1 MNKNYLHLLT
11 ALVVWLTCALGASA
25 ADTYDFTS
33 HNLQYVITGTNTAKV
48 VGHVL
53 ASPSGS
59 YTINGT
65 VTNSATG
72 TEYRVTEI
80 GKGAFQ
86 NCAQITSITINEN
99 VVTIGENAFAGCSGM
114 ARVTIPNTVTTIGGY
129 SFGSCTSLTEV
140 VIPNSVTYVGGLAFY
155 GCSALT
161 TVDLGENCRFNTG
174 NWSLNI
180 FKGCTSLTDITCRS
194 LEAWKFEEPMFEEST
209 YTTATLH
216 VPSSALNAYQNTN
229 YWNKFTHVEGFADES
244 GEALNSALNIE
255 GGTINFG
262 SSGDYPW
269 TVVTE
274 GGRTYA
280 QSSNAGVAS
289 SASVLTATVTLSSP
303 TTLFFDFKAWGE
315 GSSSAWDK
323 CEFLVDGVTQFAYG
337 QRQNDWETY
346 SVLLTAGTHTLTWQY
361 TKDSSVNPT
370 GDYFAV
376 DNVCFG
382 ADLSAAVSDG
392 AFTVTSIGAYPW
404 TEVTEGGRT
413 YAMSGNAGVASSTSE
428 MTTTVKVTLLSRLSF
443 DFKAWG
449 EGSSTAWDKCE
460 FLVDGVSQF
469 AYGARQNDW
478 ENFSTELASGT
489 HTLTWRYTKDSSV
502 NPDGDYFAVDNLTIR
517 GLEKRGDVDADGD
530 VSIND
535 VTALIDYLLS
545 GNASGIILANAD
557 CDLDGDVSI
566 SDVTTLIDYLLA
578 GHWPGEQEFTVGG
591 VTFKMIDVE
600 GGTFT
605 MGFTGETPGSEE
617 ESALPAHQV
626 TLSSYC
632 IGETEVT
639 QALWVAVMGSNPSNY
654 TGDTSRPVESVSW
667 NDCQQFITQ
676 LNQMTGMTFRLPTEA
691 EWEFAARGGN
701 MSHGYMYA
709 GSNTLDDVSW
719 NSNNNSTN
727 TTQPVGQKAPNELGL
742 YDMSGNVWE
751 WCNDYY
757 DTYSSAAQTNPT
769 GPTSGSERVARGGA
783 FFNSSAYHRVWF
795 RNHTNAA
802 QTADGLGFRLAL

>member
-1 MNKNYLHLLT
+1 MKKNHLQLLT
-11 ALVVWLTCALGASA
+11 ALAVWLTCALAASA
-25 ADTYDFTS
+25 ADTYDFTYQ
-33 HNLQYVITGTNTAKV
+33 NLQYVITSSTTAKV
-48 VGHVL
+48 VGHVV
-53 ASPSGS
+53 ASPSGG
-59 YTINGT
+59 YTIHGT
-65 VTNSATG
+65 ATNSATG

-80 GKGAFQ
+80 GEGAFR
-86 NCAQITSITINEN
+86 NCNNITSITIADN
-99 VVTIGENAFAGCSGM
+99 VLTIGENAFAGCSGM

-161 TVDLGENCRFNTG
+161 TVDLGANCRFNQV

-180 FKGCTSLTDITCRS
+180 FMGCTSLTDITCRS
-194 LEAWKFEEPMFEEST
+194 LEAWEFKEPMFEEST
-209 YTTATLH
+209 YATATLH

-255 GGTINFG
+255 GGTINFV
-262 SSGDYPW
+262 SNGDYPW

-280 QSSNAGVAS
+280 QSGNAGVAS
-289 SASVLTATVTLSSP
+289 SSSVLTATVTLSSP
-303 TTLFFDFKAWGE
+303 MSLFFDFKAWGE
-315 GSSSAWDK
+315 GSSTAWDK
-323 CEFLVDGVTQFAYG
+323 CEFFVDGVSQFAYG
-337 QRQNDWETY
+337 ALMNNWETY
-346 SVLLTAGTHTLTWQY
+346 TVLLTAGTHTLMWRY

-376 DNVCFG
+376 DNVCLG
-382 ADLSAAVSDG
+382 ADLSQAVSDG
-392 AFTVTSIGAYPW
+392 AFTVTSLGAYPW
-404 TEVTEGGRT
+404 IEVAEGNRT
-413 YAMSGNAGVASSTSE
+413 YARSGNAGVSSSTSE
-428 MTTTVKVTLLSRLSF
+428 MTSTVKVTLLSRLSF

-478 ENFSTELASGT
+478 ETYTMDVTPGT

-502 NPDGDYFAVDNLTIR
+502 NPTGDYFAVDNLTIR
-517 GLEKRGDVDADGD
+517 SMEKRGDVDADGN
-530 VSIND
+530 VNISD

-545 GNASGIILANAD
+545 GNASGIVLANAD
-557 CDLDGDVSI
+557 CDQDGNVNI
-566 SDVTTLIDYLLA
+566 SDVTTLIDYLLS
-578 GHWPGEQEFTVGG
+578 GSWTGNSFTIGG
-591 VTFKMIDVE
+591 VTFNMVPVT

-605 MGFTGETPGSEE
+605 MGFTGETPDSDD

-626 TLSSYC
+626 TLSSYS

-639 QALWVAVMGSNPSNY
+639 QALWVAVMGSNPSYY
-654 TGDTSRPVESVSW
+654 TGDLNMPVEQVSW
-667 NDCQQFITQ
+667 DDCQQFITQ

-701 MSHGYMYA
+701 LSHGYMYA
-709 GSNTLDDVSW
+709 GSDTPGNVAWCNSSVS
-719 NSNNNSTN
+719 
-727 TTQPVGQKAPNELGL
+727 TTQPVGQKVPNELGL

-751 WCNDYY
+751 WCNDYSGL
-757 DTYSSAAQTNPT
+757 YSDDAQTNPT
-769 GPTSGSERVARGGA
+769 GPESGSSRICRGGA
-783 FFNSSAYHRVWF
+783 FFNPKSNSRVWY
-795 RNHTNAA
+795 RTEASA
-802 QTADGLGFRLAL
+802 SQTANGLGFRLAL

>member
-1 MNKNYLHLLT
+1 MKKNHLHLLT

-25 ADTYDFTS
+25 ADTYDFTAY
-33 HNLQYVITGTNTAKV
+33 NLQYVITGTNTAKV

-59 YTINGT
+59 YEIYGT
-65 VTNSATG
+65 VTNEG
-72 TEYRVTEI
+72 TTYRVTEI
-80 GKGAFQ
+80 GEGAFK
-86 NCAQITSITINEN
+86 NCDKITSITINEN
-99 VVTIGENAFAGCSGM
+99 VVTIGENAFSGCSGM
-114 ARVTIPNTVTTIGGY
+114 TRVTIPNTVTTIGGV
-129 SFGSCTSLTEV
+129 SFGNCTSLTEV
-140 VIPNSVTYVGGLAFY
+140 VIPNSVTYVGGLAFAY
-155 GCSALT
+155 CSALT
-161 TVDLGENCRFNTG
+161 SVDLGENCRFKTSSS
-174 NWSLNI
+174 WSLNI

-194 LEAWKFEEPMFEEST
+194 IDAWEFHEPMFDEST

-244 GEALNSALNIE
+244 GDALNSALNIE
-255 GGTINFG
+255 GGTINFVSNG
-262 SSGDYPW
+262 TYPW
-269 TVVTE
+269 KVMSE

-280 QSSNAGVAS
+280 MSGNAGVAS
-289 SASVLTATVTLSSP
+289 SSSILTATVTLSSP
-303 TTLFFDFKAWGE
+303 TALFFDFKAWGE

-323 CEFLVDGVTQFAYG
+323 CEFFVDGVRRFAYG
-337 QRQNDWETY
+337 ARQNDWETY
-346 SVLLTAGTHTLTWQY
+346 SVPLTADTHTLTWQY

-376 DNVCFG
+376 DNVCLG
-382 ADLSAAVSDG
+382 ADLSQAVSDG
-392 AFTVTSIGAYPW
+392 ALTVTSLGAYPW
-404 TEVTEGGRT
+404 IEVTEGNRT
-413 YAMSGNAGVASSTSE
+413 YARSGNASVSSSTSE
-428 MTTTVKVTLLSRLSF
+428 MTSTVKVTLLSRLSF

-478 ENFSTELASGT
+478 ETYTMDVTPGI

-502 NPDGDYFAVDNLTIR
+502 NPEGDYFAVDNLTIHSIQ
-517 GLEKRGDVDADGD
+517 KRGDVDADGN
-530 VSIND
+530 VNISD

-545 GNASGIILANAD
+545 GNASGIVLANAD
-557 CDLDGDVSI
+557 CDQDGNVNI
-566 SDVTTLIDYLLA
+566 SDVTTLIDYLLS
-578 GHWPGEQEFTVGG
+578 GNWSGEQVFTVGG

-605 MGFTGETPGSEE
+605 MGFTGDTPSSEE

-701 MSHGYMYA
+701 MSHGYMYS
-709 GSNTLDDVSW
+709 GSNTLNDVSW

-757 DTYSSAAQTNPT
+757 GAYSANAQTNPT
-769 GPTSGSERVARGGA
+769 GPASGEERAFRGGA
-783 FFNSSAYHRVWF
+783 FFNSQGGHRVWF
-795 RNHTNAA
+795 RNHSSAGHY
-802 QTADGLGFRLAL
+802 ADGLGFRLAL

>member
-33 HNLQYVITGTNTAKV
+33 SNLQYVITGTNTVKV

-59 YTINGT
+59 YSIYGT
-65 VTNSATG
+65 VTNEG
-72 TEYRVTEI
+72 TTYRVTEI
-80 GKGAFQ
+80 GEGAFKD
-86 NCAQITSITINEN
+86 CDKITRITINEN
-99 VVTIGENAFAGCSGM
+99 VVTIGENAFSGCSGM
-114 ARVTIPNTVTTIGGY
+114 ASVTFPNTLNTIGSC
-129 SFGSCTSLTEV
+129 SFLNCSSLTQV
-140 VIPNSVTYVGGLAFY
+140 VIPNSVTYVAGMAFY

-161 TVDLGENCRFNTG
+161 TVDLGENCRFNG
-174 NWSLNI
+174 SGSWSMNI

-194 LEAWKFEEPMFEEST
+194 LQAWEFYEPMFDEST

-244 GEALNSALNIE
+244 GDALNSALNIE
-255 GGTINFG
+255 GGTINFV
-262 SSGDYPW
+262 SNGDYPW

-280 QSSNAGVAS
+280 QSGNAGVAS
-289 SASVLTATVTLSSP
+289 SSSVLAATVTLSSP

-315 GSSSAWDK
+315 GSSPAYDK
-323 CEFLVDGVTQFAYG
+323 CEFLVDGVTRFAYG

-346 SVLLTAGTHTLTWQY
+346 SVLLTAGTHSLTWQY

-376 DNVCFG
+376 DNV
-382 ADLSAAVSDG
+382 
-392 AFTVTSIGAYPW
+392 SIH
-404 TEVTEGGRT
+404 TI
-413 YAMSGNAGVASSTSE
+413 E
-428 MTTTVKVTLLSRLSF
+428 M
-443 DFKAWG
+443 
-449 EGSSTAWDKCE
+449 
-460 FLVDGVSQF
+460 
-469 AYGARQNDW
+469 
-478 ENFSTELASGT
+478 
-489 HTLTWRYTKDSSV
+489 
-502 NPDGDYFAVDNLTIR
+502 
-517 GLEKRGDVDADGD
+517 RGDVDADGN
-530 VSIND
+530 VNISD

-545 GNASGIILANAD
+545 GNASGIVLANAD
-557 CDLDGDVSI
+557 CDQDGNVNI

-605 MGFTGETPGSEE
+605 MGFTGETPTSDEQN
-617 ESALPAHQV
+617 ALPAHQV
-626 TLSSYC
+626 TLSSYS

-639 QALWVAVMGSNPSNY
+639 QALWVAVMGNNPSHY
-654 TGDTSRPVESVSW
+654 TGDLNRPVETVSW
-667 NDCQQFITQ
+667 NDCQEFITQ
-676 LNQMTGMTFRLPTEA
+676 LNQITGMTFRLPTEA

-701 MSHGYMYA
+701 MSHGYMYS
-709 GSNTLDDVSW
+709 GSNTLNDVSW

-727 TTQPVGQKAPNELGL
+727 TTQPVGQKSPNELGL
-742 YDMSGNVWE
+742 YDMSGSVWE

-757 DTYSSAAQTNPT
+757 DVYSANAQTNPT
-769 GPTSGSERVARGGA
+769 GPTSGSDRVARGGA
-783 FFNSSAYHRVWF
+783 FFNAEGGHRVWF
-795 RNHTNAA
+795 RNHSSAG
-802 QTADGLGFRLAL
+802 QVADGLGFRLAL

>member
-1 MNKNYLHLLT
+1 MDKNYLHLLT
-11 ALVVWLTCALGASA
+11 ALLVWLTCALGASA
-25 ADTYDFTS
+25 ADTYDFTAY
-33 HNLQYVITGTNTAKV
+33 NLQYVITSSTTAKV

-59 YTINGT
+59 YEIYGT
-65 VTNSATG
+65 VTNEG
-72 TEYRVTEI
+72 TTYRVTEI
-80 GKGAFQ
+80 GVGAFQ
-86 NCAQITSITINEN
+86 NCALITSITINEN
-99 VVTIGENAFAGCSGM
+99 VVTIGEYAFAGCSAM
-114 ARVTIPNTVTTIGGY
+114 TRVTIPNTVTYIGSY
-129 SFGSCTSLTEV
+129 AFGGCTSLTEV
-140 VIPNSVTYVGGLAFY
+140 VIPNSVTYVAGRVFY
-155 GCSALT
+155 NCSALT
-161 TVDLGENCRFNTG
+161 TVDLGENCRFNTED
-174 NWSLNI
+174 WSLNI
-180 FKGCTSLTDITCRS
+180 FKGCTSLSDITCRS
-194 LEAWKFEEPMFEEST
+194 LQAWEFYEPMFDEST

-244 GEALNSALNIE
+244 DALSSALNIE

-274 GGRTYA
+274 GGRTFA
-280 QSSNAGVAS
+280 QSGNAGVAS
-289 SASVLTATVTLSSP
+289 SSSVLAATVTLSSP

-315 GSSSAWDK
+315 GKRTAFDK
-323 CEFLVDGVTQFAYG
+323 CEFLVDGVTRFAYG
-337 QRQNDWETY
+337 ARQNDWETY
-346 SVLLTAGTHTLTWQY
+346 SVPLTAGTHTLTWQY
-361 TKDSSVNPT
+361 TKDSSDNPT

-376 DNVCFG
+376 DDVCFG

-392 AFTVTSIGAYPW
+392 ALTVTSIGAYPW

-413 YAMSGNAGVASSTSE
+413 YAQSGNAGVASSTSE
-428 MTTTVKVTLLSRLSF
+428 MTTIVKVPLLSMLSF

-449 EGSSTAWDKCE
+449 EGTSTAWDKCE

-478 ENFSTELASGT
+478 ETYTMDVTPGT

-502 NPDGDYFAVDNLTIR
+502 NPTGDYFAVDNLTIR
-517 GLEKRGDVDADGD
+517 TIEKQGDVNADGS
-530 VSIND
+530 VNISD

-545 GNASGIILANAD
+545 GNASAIILSNAD
-557 CDLDGDVSI
+557 CNQDGGVNI
-566 SDVTTLIDYLLA
+566 SDVTTLIDYLLS
-578 GHWPGEQEFTVGG
+578 GSWPGSSFTIGG
-591 VTFKMIDVE
+591 VTFKMVPVF

-605 MGFTGETPGSEE
+605 MGFTGETPSSEE
-617 ESALPAHQV
+617 ERALPAHQV
-626 TLSSYC
+626 TLSSYS

-639 QALWVAVMGSNPSNY
+639 QALWVAVMGSNPSY
-654 TGDTSRPVESVSW
+654 FTGGDLNRPVEQVTW
-667 NDCQQFITQ
+667 DDCQQFITK

-709 GSNTLDDVSW
+709 GSDTINDVAW
-719 NSNNNSTN
+719 NRNNSSN
-727 TTQPVGQKAPNELGL
+727 TTKPVGQKSPNELGL

-757 DTYSSAAQTNPT
+757 GAYSAEAQTNPT
-769 GPTSGSERVARGGA
+769 GPTSGTERIARGGA
-783 FFNSSAYHRVWF
+783 FFNAAAVHRVWF
-795 RNHTNAA
+795 REHAS
-802 QTADGLGFRLAL
+802 ADYSDFVLGFRLAL

>member
-25 ADTYDFTS
+25 ADTYDFTAY
-33 HNLQYVITGTNTAKV
+33 NLQYVITGTNTAKV

-59 YTINGT
+59 YNIYGT
-65 VTNSATG
+65 VTNEG
-72 TEYRVTEI
+72 TTYRVTEI
-80 GKGAFQ
+80 GEGAFQ
-86 NCAQITSITINEN
+86 NCALITSITINEN

-114 ARVTIPNTVTTIGGY
+114 ARVTIPNTVTTIGGN
-129 SFGSCTSLTEV
+129 SFGGCTSLTEV
-140 VIPNSVTYVGGLAFY
+140 VIPNSVTSLGGLVFY
-155 GCSALT
+155 NCSALT
-161 TVDLGENCRFNTG
+161 TVDLGENCRFQTSAS
-174 NWSLNI
+174 WSLNI

-209 YTTATLH
+209 YATATLH

-262 SSGDYPW
+262 SSGTYPW

-280 QSSNAGVAS
+280 QSGNAGVAS
-289 SASVLTATVTLSSP
+289 SSSVLTATVTLSSP

-323 CEFLVDGVTQFAYG
+323 CEFLVDGVTRFAYG
-337 QRQNDWETY
+337 ARQNNWETY
-346 SVLLTAGTHTLTWQY
+346 SVPLTAGTHTLTWQY

-382 ADLSAAVSDG
+382 ADLSQAVSDG
-392 AFTVTSIGAYPW
+392 ALTVTSIGVYPW
-404 TEVTEGGRT
+404 NEVTEGGRT

-428 MTTTVKVTLLSRLSF
+428 MTTIVKVTLLSRLSF

-449 EGSSTAWDKCE
+449 EGTSTAWDKCE
-460 FLVDGVSQF
+460 FLVDGVTQF

-478 ENFSTELASGT
+478 ETYTMDVTPGT
-489 HTLTWRYTKDSSV
+489 HALTWRYTKDSSV
-502 NPDGDYFAVDNLTIR
+502 NPTGDYFAVDNLSIHTI
-517 GLEKRGDVDADGD
+517 EKRGDVDTDGN
-530 VSIND
+530 VTISD

-545 GNASGIILANAD
+545 GNASGIYLSNAD
-557 CDLDGDVSI
+557 CDQDGNVNI

-605 MGFTGETPGSEE
+605 MGFTGETPDSDDEN
-617 ESALPAHQV
+617 ALPAHQV
-626 TLSSYC
+626 TLSSYS

-639 QALWVAVMGSNPSNY
+639 QALWVAVMGSNPSSH
-654 TGDTSRPVESVSW
+654 TGDISRPVEKVSW
-667 NDCQQFITQ
+667 NDCQEFITK
-676 LNQMTGMTFRLPTEA
+676 LNQITGMTFRLPTEA

-701 MSHGYMYA
+701 MSHGYTYA
-709 GSNTLDDVSW
+709 GSNTLNDVAW
-719 NSNNNSTN
+719 NSNNNSAN
-727 TTQPVGQKAPNELGL
+727 TTQPVGQKSPNELGL

-757 DTYSSAAQTNPT
+757 GVYSANAQTNPT
-769 GPTSGSERVARGGA
+769 GPTSGSDRVARGGS
-783 FFNSSAYHRVWF
+783 FFNSEGGQRVWF
-795 RNHTNAA
+795 RNRGSEDATG
-802 QTADGLGFRLAL
+802 DGLGFRLAL

>member
-1 MNKNYLHLLT
+1 MKKNYLNLLT
-11 ALVVWLTCALGASA
+11 ALAVWLTCALAASA

-33 HNLQYVITGTNTAKV
+33 NNLQYVITGANTAKV

-59 YTINGT
+59 YTIYGT
-65 VTNSATG
+65 VTNEG
-72 TEYRVTEI
+72 TTYQVTEI

-86 NCAQITSITINEN
+86 NCALITSITINEN

-114 ARVTIPNTVTTIGGY
+114 ARVTIPNTVTTIGAY
-129 SFGSCTSLTEV
+129 SFGNCTSLTEV
-140 VIPNSVTYVGGLAFY
+140 VIPNSVTYVGGLVFNN
-155 GCSALT
+155 CSALT
-161 TVDLGENCRFNTG
+161 SVDLGENCRFN
-174 NWSLNI
+174 NSSSWSLNI

-216 VPSSALNAYQNTN
+216 VPSSSVAAYRATN
-229 YWNKFTHVEGFADES
+229 YWNKFTNVVGLSDES

-255 GGTINFG
+255 GGTIYFV

-269 TVVTE
+269 KVVTE
-274 GGRTYA
+274 GGRTFA
-280 QSSNAGVAS
+280 QSGNAGVAS
-289 SASVLTATVTLSSP
+289 SSSVLTATVTLSSP

-315 GSSSAWDK
+315 GSSTAWDK

-337 QRQNDWETY
+337 ARQNDWETY
-346 SVLLTAGTHTLTWQY
+346 SVRLTAGTHTLTWQY
-361 TKDSSVNPT
+361 TKDSSVNPM

-404 TEVTEGGRT
+404 IEVTEGGRT
-413 YAMSGNAGVASSTSE
+413 YAQSGNAGVASSTSE
-428 MTTTVKVTLLSRLSF
+428 MSTTVMVRQSSMLSF

-449 EGSSTAWDKCE
+449 EGTNTAWDKCE
-460 FLVDGVSQF
+460 FLVDGETQF

-502 NPDGDYFAVDNLTIR
+502 NPTGDYFAVDNLTIHSI
-517 GLEKRGDVDADGD
+517 EKRGDVNVDGNVD
-530 VSIND
+530 ISD
-535 VTALIDYLLS
+535 VTALIGYLLT
-545 GNASGIILANAD
+545 GNASGINLTNAD
-557 CDLDGDVSI
+557 CYQDGNVDI
-566 SDVTTLIDYLLA
+566 SDVTSLINYLLS
-578 GHWPGEQEFTVGG
+578 GHWYGEQVFTVGG
-591 VTFKMIDVE
+591 VTFKMIDVD

-605 MGFTGETPGSEE
+605 MGFTGETPISDE

-626 TLSSYC
+626 TLSSYS

-639 QALWVAVMGSNPSNY
+639 QALWVAVMGSNPSYY
-654 TGDTSRPVESVSW
+654 TGDTSRPVERVSW
-667 NDCQQFITQ
+667 DDCQQFITQ
-676 LNQMTGMTFRLPTEA
+676 LNQMTGKTFRLPTEA

-701 MSHGYMYA
+701 KSHGYMYA
-709 GSNTLDDVSW
+709 GSNTIGDVAWSD
-719 NSNNNSTN
+719 NSVA

-757 DTYSSAAQTNPT
+757 GAYSAEAQTNPT
-769 GPTSGSERVARGGA
+769 GPASGEERAFRGGA
-783 FFNSSAYHRVWF
+783 FFNASAGHRVWF
-795 RNHTNAA
+795 RNHSSAGNK
-802 QTADGLGFRLAL
+802 ADGLGFRLAL

>member
-1 MNKNYLHLLT
+1 MKKNHLHLLT

-25 ADTYDFTS
+25 ADTYDFTAY
-33 HNLQYVITGTNTAKV
+33 NLQYVITSSTTAKV

-59 YTINGT
+59 YEIYGT
-65 VTNSATG
+65 VTNEG
-72 TEYRVTEI
+72 TTYRVTEI
-80 GKGAFQ
+80 GEGAFE
-86 NCAQITSITINEN
+86 NCDKITRITINEN
-99 VVTIGENAFAGCSGM
+99 VVTIGENAFSGCSGM
-114 ARVTIPNTVTTIGGY
+114 ASVTFPNTLNTIGSC
-129 SFGSCTSLTEV
+129 SFLNCSSLTQV
-140 VIPNSVTYVGGLAFY
+140 VIPNSVTYVAGMAFY

-161 TVDLGENCRFNTG
+161 TVDLGENCRFNG
-174 NWSLNI
+174 SGSWSMNI

-194 LEAWKFEEPMFEEST
+194 LQAWEFEEPMFDEST

-244 GEALNSALNIE
+244 GDALNSALNIE

-274 GGRTYA
+274 GGRTFA
-280 QSSNAGVAS
+280 QSGNAGVAS

-315 GSSSAWDK
+315 GSSPAYDK
-323 CEFLVDGVTQFAYG
+323 CEFLVDGVTRFAYG

-382 ADLSAAVSDG
+382 ADLSEAVSDG

-413 YAMSGNAGVASSTSE
+413 YAQSGNAGVSSSTSE
-428 MTTTVKVTLLSRLSF
+428 MTSTVTVNTSSMLSF

-469 AYGARQNDW
+469 AYGARKNDW
-478 ENFSTELASGT
+478 ETYSMPLTAGV

-502 NPDGDYFAVDNLTIR
+502 NPEGDYFAVDNLTIR
-517 GLEKRGDVDADGD
+517 SMEMRGDVDADGN
-530 VSIND
+530 VTISD

-545 GNASGIILANAD
+545 GNASGIVLSNAD
-557 CDLDGDVSI
+557 CDQDGNVTI
-566 SDVTTLIDYLLA
+566 SDVTTLIDYLLS
-578 GHWPGEQEFTVGG
+578 GNWPGEQEFTVGG
-591 VTFKMIDVE
+591 VTFKMVPVF

-605 MGFTGETPGSEE
+605 MGFTGDTPISEE
-617 ESALPAHQV
+617 ENALPAHQV
-626 TLSSYC
+626 TLSSYS

-639 QALWVAVMGSNPSNY
+639 QALWVAVMGNNPSHY

-667 NDCQQFITQ
+667 NDCQAFITQ

-701 MSHGYMYA
+701 MSHGYMYS
-709 GSNTLDDVSW
+709 GSNTLDDVAW

-727 TTQPVGQKAPNELGL
+727 ITQPVGQKSPNELGL
-742 YDMSGNVWE
+742 YDMSGSVWE

-757 DTYSSAAQTNPT
+757 DVYSANAQTNPT

-783 FFNSSAYHRVWF
+783 FFNDQAGHRVWF
-795 RNHTNAA
+795 RNHSSAD
-802 QTADGLGFRLAL
+802 QFADGLGFRLAL

>member
-1 MNKNYLHLLT
+1 M
-11 ALVVWLTCALGASA
+11 ASV
-25 ADTYDFTS
+25 TFP
-33 HNLQYVITGTNTAKV
+33 NT
-48 VGHVL
+48 L
-53 ASPSGS
+53 
-59 YTINGT
+59 N
-65 VTNSATG
+65 
-72 TEYRVTEI
+72 
-80 GKGAFQ
+80 
-86 NCAQITSITINEN
+86 
-99 VVTIGENAFAGCSGM
+99 TIGSCSFL
-114 ARVTIPNTVTTIGGY
+114 NC
-129 SFGSCTSLTEV
+129 SSLTQV
-140 VIPNSVTYVGGLAFY
+140 VIPNSVTYVAGMAFY

-161 TVDLGENCRFNTG
+161 TVDLGENCRFNG
-174 NWSLNI
+174 SGSWSMNI

-194 LEAWKFEEPMFEEST
+194 LQAWEFYEPMFDEST

-255 GGTINFG
+255 GGTINFV
-262 SSGDYPW
+262 SNGDYPW

-280 QSSNAGVAS
+280 QSGNAGVGG
-289 SASVLTATVTLSSP
+289 SASILTATVTLSSP

-315 GSSSAWDK
+315 GSSPAYDK
-323 CEFLVDGVTQFAYG
+323 CEFLVDGVTRFAYG

-382 ADLSAAVSDG
+382 ADLSEAVSDG

-413 YAMSGNAGVASSTSE
+413 YAQSGNAGVASSTSE
-428 MTTTVKVTLLSRLSF
+428 MTSTVKVPLLSRLSF

-449 EGSSTAWDKCE
+449 EGTSTAWDKCE

-469 AYGARQNDW
+469 VYGARQNDW
-478 ENFSTELASGT
+478 ETYTMDVTPGT

-502 NPDGDYFAVDNLTIR
+502 NPTGDYFAVDNLTIHSI
-517 GLEKRGDVDADGD
+517 EKRGDVDVDGS
-530 VSIND
+530 VTISD

-545 GNASGIILANAD
+545 GDASGINLINAD
-557 CDLDGDVSI
+557 CDQDGNVNI
-566 SDVTTLIDYLLA
+566 SDVTTLIDYLLS
-578 GHWPGEQEFTVGG
+578 GNWSGEQVFTVGG

-605 MGFTGETPGSEE
+605 MGFTGETPTSEE
-617 ESALPAHQV
+617 ENALPAHQV
-626 TLSSYC
+626 TLSSYN

-639 QALWVAVMGSNPSNY
+639 QALWVAVMGNNPSHY
-654 TGDTSRPVESVSW
+654 TGDLNRPVETVSW
-667 NDCQQFITQ
+667 NDCQEFITQ
-676 LNQMTGMTFRLPTEA
+676 LNQMTGVTFRLPTEA

-701 MSHGYMYA
+701 MSHGYMYS
-709 GSNTLDDVSW
+709 GSNTLDDVAW

-727 TTQPVGQKAPNELGL
+727 ISQPVGQKAPNELGL
-742 YDMSGNVWE
+742 YDMSGSVWE

-757 DTYSSAAQTNPT
+757 DVYSANAQTNPT
-769 GPTSGSERVARGGA
+769 GPTSGSDRVARGGA
-783 FFNSSAYHRVWF
+783 FFNDQAGHRVWF
-795 RNHTNAA
+795 RNHSSAD
-802 QTADGLGFRLAL
+802 QFADGLGFRLAL

>member
-25 ADTYDFTS
+25 ADTYDFTAY
-33 HNLQYVITGTNTAKV
+33 NLQYVITSSTTAKV

-59 YTINGT
+59 YEIYGT
-65 VTNSATG
+65 VTNEG
-72 TEYRVTEI
+72 TTYRVTEI
-80 GKGAFQ
+80 GEGAFE
-86 NCAQITSITINEN
+86 NCDKITRITINEN
-99 VVTIGENAFAGCSGM
+99 VVTIGENAFSGCSGM
-114 ARVTIPNTVTTIGGY
+114 TRVTIPNTVTTIGGQA
-129 SFGSCTSLTEV
+129 FGNCTSLTEV
-140 VIPNSVTYVGGLAFY
+140 VIPNSVTYVGGLAFAY
-155 GCSALT
+155 CSALT
-161 TVDLGENCRFNTG
+161 SVDLGENCRFKTSSS
-174 NWSLNI
+174 WSLNI

-194 LEAWKFEEPMFEEST
+194 IDAWEFHEPMFDEST

-244 GEALNSALNIE
+244 GDALNSALNIE

-274 GGRTYA
+274 GGRTFA
-280 QSSNAGVAS
+280 QSGNAGVAS
-289 SASVLTATVTLSSP
+289 SSSVLTATVTLSSP
-303 TTLFFDFKAWGE
+303 TALFFDFKAWGE

-323 CEFLVDGVTQFAYG
+323 CEFFVDGVRRFAYG
-337 QRQNDWETY
+337 ARQNDWETY
-346 SVLLTAGTHTLTWQY
+346 SVPLTADTHTLTWQY

-382 ADLSAAVSDG
+382 ADLSEAVSDG
-392 AFTVTSIGAYPW
+392 ALTVTSIGAYPW

-413 YAMSGNAGVASSTSE
+413 YAQSGNAGVASSTSE
-428 MTTTVKVTLLSRLSF
+428 MSSTVKVTLLSRLSF

-478 ENFSTELASGT
+478 ETYTMEVTPGT
-489 HTLTWRYTKDSSV
+489 HTLTWRYTKDNSLD
-502 NPDGDYFAVDNLTIR
+502 PTGDYFAVDNLTIHSI
-517 GLEKRGDVDADGD
+517 EKRGDVDVDGS
-530 VSIND
+530 VTISD

-545 GNASGIILANAD
+545 GNASGINLSNAD
-557 CDLDGDVSI
+557 CDQEGNVNI
-566 SDVTTLIDYLLA
+566 SDVTTLIDYLLS
-578 GHWPGEQEFTVGG
+578 GSWPGNSFTIGG
-591 VTFKMIDVE
+591 VTFNMVPVA

-605 MGFTGETPGSEE
+605 MGFTGETPTSDEQN
-617 ESALPAHQV
+617 ALPAHQV
-626 TLSSYC
+626 TLSSYR

-639 QALWVAVMGSNPSNY
+639 QALWVAVMGNNPSHY
-654 TGDTSRPVESVSW
+654 TGDTNRPVESVSW
-667 NDCQQFITQ
+667 NDCQEFITQ
-676 LNQMTGMTFRLPTEA
+676 LNQITGMTFRLPTEA

-701 MSHGYMYA
+701 MSHGYMYS
-709 GSNTLDDVSW
+709 GSNTLNDVSW

-727 TTQPVGQKAPNELGL
+727 TTQPVGQKSPNELGL
-742 YDMSGNVWE
+742 YDMSGSVWE

-757 DTYSSAAQTNPT
+757 DVYSANAQTNPT

-783 FFNSSAYHRVWF
+783 FFNDQASHRVWF
-795 RNHTNAA
+795 RNHSSAD
-802 QTADGLGFRLAL
+802 QFADGLGFRLAL

>member
-1 MNKNYLHLLT
+1 MKKNHLHLLT

-25 ADTYDFTS
+25 ADTYDFTAY
-33 HNLQYVITGTNTAKV
+33 NLQYVITGTNTAKV

-59 YTINGT
+59 YEIYGT
-65 VTNSATG
+65 VTNEG
-72 TEYRVTEI
+72 TTYRVTEI
-80 GKGAFQ
+80 GEGAFQ
-86 NCAQITSITINEN
+86 DCDKITSITINEN
-99 VVTIGENAFAGCSGM
+99 VVTIGENAFSGCSGM
-114 ARVTIPNTVTTIGGY
+114 TRVTIPNTVTTIGGF
-129 SFGSCTSLTEV
+129 SFGNCTSLTEV
-140 VIPNSVTYVGGLAFY
+140 VIPNSVTYVGGLAFAY
-155 GCSALT
+155 CSALT
-161 TVDLGENCRFNTG
+161 SVDLGENCRFKTSSS
-174 NWSLNI
+174 WSLNI

-194 LEAWKFEEPMFEEST
+194 IDAWEFHEPMFDEST
-209 YTTATLH
+209 YTTSTLH
-216 VPSSALNAYQNTN
+216 VPLSALNAYQNTN

-244 GEALNSALNIE
+244 GDALNSALNIE
-255 GGTINFG
+255 GGTINFVSNG
-262 SSGDYPW
+262 TYPW
-269 TVVTE
+269 KVMCE

-280 QSSNAGVAS
+280 MSGNAGVAS
-289 SASVLTATVTLSSP
+289 SSSILTATVTLSSP
-303 TTLFFDFKAWGE
+303 TALFFDFKAWGE

-323 CEFLVDGVTQFAYG
+323 CEFFVDGVRRFAYG
-337 QRQNDWETY
+337 ARQNDWETY
-346 SVLLTAGTHTLTWQY
+346 SVPLTADTHTLTWQY

-382 ADLSAAVSDG
+382 ADLSEAVSDG
-392 AFTVTSIGAYPW
+392 ALTVTSIGAYPW

-413 YAMSGNAGVASSTSE
+413 YAQSGNAGVASSTSE
-428 MTTTVKVTLLSRLSF
+428 MSSTVKVTLLSRLSF

-478 ENFSTELASGT
+478 ETYTMDVTPGT

-502 NPDGDYFAVDNLTIR
+502 NPTGDYFAVDNLSIHII
-517 GLEKRGDVDADGD
+517 EMRGDVDADGN
-530 VSIND
+530 VNISD

-545 GNASGIILANAD
+545 GNASGIVLANAD
-557 CDLDGDVSI
+557 CDQDGNVNI

-605 MGFTGETPGSEE
+605 MGFTGDTPSSEE
-617 ESALPAHQV
+617 ENALPAHQV
-626 TLSSYC
+626 TLSSYS

-639 QALWVAVMGSNPSNY
+639 QALWVAVMGNNPSRY

-701 MSHGYMYA
+701 MSHGYMYS
-709 GSNTLDDVSW
+709 GSNTLNDVSW

-757 DTYSSAAQTNPT
+757 GAYSANAQTNPT
-769 GPTSGSERVARGGA
+769 GPASGEERAFRGGA
-783 FFNSSAYHRVWF
+783 FFNSQGGHRVWF
-795 RNHTNAA
+795 RNHSSAGHY
-802 QTADGLGFRLAL
+802 ADGLGFRLAL

>member
-1 MNKNYLHLLT
+1 MKKNHLHLLT

-25 ADTYDFTS
+25 ADTYDFTAY
-33 HNLQYVITGTNTAKV
+33 NLQYVITSSTTAKV

-59 YTINGT
+59 YEIYGT
-65 VTNSATG
+65 VTNEG
-72 TEYRVTEI
+72 TTYRVTEI
-80 GKGAFQ
+80 GEGAFE
-86 NCAQITSITINEN
+86 NCDKITRITINEN
-99 VVTIGENAFAGCSGM
+99 VVTIGENAFSGCSGM
-114 ARVTIPNTVTTIGGY
+114 TRVTIPNTVTTIGGQA
-129 SFGSCTSLTEV
+129 FGNCTSLTEV
-140 VIPNSVTYVGGLAFY
+140 VIPNSVTYVGGLAFAY
-155 GCSALT
+155 CSALT
-161 TVDLGENCRFNTG
+161 SVDLGENCRFKTSSS
-174 NWSLNI
+174 WSLNI

-194 LEAWKFEEPMFEEST
+194 IDAWEFHEPMFDEST

-244 GEALNSALNIE
+244 GDALNSALNIE

-280 QSSNAGVAS
+280 QSGNAGVAS
-289 SASVLTATVTLSSP
+289 SSSVLTATVTLSSP
-303 TTLFFDFKAWGE
+303 TALFFDFKAWGE

-323 CEFLVDGVTQFAYG
+323 CEFFVDGVRRFAYG
-337 QRQNDWETY
+337 ARQNDWETY
-346 SVLLTAGTHTLTWQY
+346 SVPLTADTHTLTWQY

-376 DNVCFG
+376 DNVCLG
-382 ADLSAAVSDG
+382 ADLSQAVSDG
-392 AFTVTSIGAYPW
+392 ALTVTSLGAYPW
-404 TEVTEGGRT
+404 IEVTEGGRT
-413 YAMSGNAGVASSTSE
+413 YAQSGNAGVASSTSE
-428 MTTTVKVTLLSRLSF
+428 MSSTVKVTLLSRLSF

-478 ENFSTELASGT
+478 ETYTMDVTPGT

-502 NPDGDYFAVDNLTIR
+502 NPTGDYFAVDNLSIHT
-517 GLEKRGDVDADGD
+517 LEMRGDVDADGK
-530 VSIND
+530 VTISD

-545 GNASGIILANAD
+545 GNASGIVLANAD
-557 CDLDGDVSI
+557 CDQDGNVNI

-605 MGFTGETPGSEE
+605 MGFTGDTPSSEE
-617 ESALPAHQV
+617 ENALPAHQV
-626 TLSSYC
+626 TLSSYS

-639 QALWVAVMGSNPSNY
+639 QALWVAVMGNNPSRY

-701 MSHGYMYA
+701 MSHGYMYS
-709 GSNTLDDVSW
+709 GSNTLNDVSW

-742 YDMSGNVWE
+742 YDMSGSVWE

-757 DTYSSAAQTNPT
+757 GAYSAEAQTNPT
-769 GPTSGSERVARGGA
+769 GPVSGQNRICRGGA
-783 FFNSSAYHRVWF
+783 FFNPTSNSRVWY
-795 RNHTNAA
+795 RTDASA
-802 QTADGLGFRLAL
+802 SETANGLGFRLAL

>member
-33 HNLQYVITGTNTAKV
+33 SNLQYVITGTNTVKV

-59 YTINGT
+59 YSIYGT
-65 VTNSATG
+65 VTNEG
-72 TEYRVTEI
+72 TTYRVTEI
-80 GKGAFQ
+80 GEGAFKD
-86 NCAQITSITINEN
+86 CDKITRITINEN
-99 VVTIGENAFAGCSGM
+99 VVTIGENAFSGCSGM
-114 ARVTIPNTVTTIGGY
+114 ASVTFPNTLNTIGSC
-129 SFGSCTSLTEV
+129 SFLNCSSLTQV
-140 VIPNSVTYVGGLAFY
+140 VIPNSVTYVAGMAFY

-161 TVDLGENCRFNTG
+161 TVDLGENCRFNG
-174 NWSLNI
+174 SGSWSMNI

-194 LEAWKFEEPMFEEST
+194 LQAWEFYEPMFDEST

-244 GEALNSALNIE
+244 GDALNSALNIE
-255 GGTINFG
+255 GGTINFV
-262 SSGDYPW
+262 SNGDYPW

-280 QSSNAGVAS
+280 QSGNAGVAS
-289 SASVLTATVTLSSP
+289 SSSVLAATVTLSSP

-315 GSSSAWDK
+315 GSSPAYDK
-323 CEFLVDGVTQFAYG
+323 CEFLVDGVTRFAYG

-346 SVLLTAGTHTLTWQY
+346 SVLLTAGTHSLTWQY

-376 DNVCFG
+376 DNV
-382 ADLSAAVSDG
+382 
-392 AFTVTSIGAYPW
+392 SIH
-404 TEVTEGGRT
+404 TI
-413 YAMSGNAGVASSTSE
+413 E
-428 MTTTVKVTLLSRLSF
+428 M
-443 DFKAWG
+443 
-449 EGSSTAWDKCE
+449 
-460 FLVDGVSQF
+460 
-469 AYGARQNDW
+469 
-478 ENFSTELASGT
+478 
-489 HTLTWRYTKDSSV
+489 
-502 NPDGDYFAVDNLTIR
+502 
-517 GLEKRGDVDADGD
+517 RGDVDADGN
-530 VSIND
+530 VNISD

-545 GNASGIILANAD
+545 GNASGIVLANAD
-557 CDLDGDVSI
+557 CDQDGNVNI

-605 MGFTGETPGSEE
+605 MGFTGETPTSDEQN
-617 ESALPAHQV
+617 ALPAHQV
-626 TLSSYC
+626 TLSSYS

-639 QALWVAVMGSNPSNY
+639 QALWVAVMGNNPSHY
-654 TGDTSRPVESVSW
+654 TGDLNRPVETVSW
-667 NDCQQFITQ
+667 NDCQEFITQ
-676 LNQMTGMTFRLPTEA
+676 LNQITGMTFRLPTEA

-701 MSHGYMYA
+701 MSHGYMYS
-709 GSNTLDDVSW
+709 GSNTLNDVAW
-719 NSNNNSTN
+719 NSNNNSTY
-727 TTQPVGQKAPNELGL
+727 TTQPVGQKSPNELGL
-742 YDMSGNVWE
+742 YDMSGSVWE

-757 DTYSSAAQTNPT
+757 DVYSANAQTNPT
-769 GPTSGSERVARGGA
+769 GPTSGSDRVARGGA
-783 FFNSSAYHRVWF
+783 FFNAEGGHRVWF
-795 RNHTNAA
+795 RYHTTADH
-802 QTADGLGFRLAL
+802 TADGLGFRLAL

>member
-1 MNKNYLHLLT
+1 M
-11 ALVVWLTCALGASA
+11 VWLTCALGASA
-25 ADTYDFTS
+25 ADTYDFTAS
-33 HNLQYVITGTNTAKV
+33 NLQYVITGTNTVKV
-48 VGHVL
+48 VGHVV

-59 YTINGT
+59 YTIYGT

-72 TEYRVTEI
+72 TTYRVTEI

-86 NCAQITSITINEN
+86 NCDKITSIVIGEN
-99 VVTIGENAFAGCSGM
+99 VVTIGENAFAGCSAM
-114 ARVTIPNTVTTIGGY
+114 ARLTIPNTVTNIGSCAFEG
-129 SFGSCTSLTEV
+129 CTSLTEV
-140 VIPNSVTYVGGLAFY
+140 VIPNSVTSLGGLVFY
-155 GCSALT
+155 NCSALT
-161 TVDLGENCRFNTG
+161 SVDLGENCRFQTSG
-174 NWSLNI
+174 SWSLNI

-244 GEALNSALNIE
+244 GDALNSALNIE

-274 GGRTYA
+274 GGRTFA
-280 QSSNAGVAS
+280 QSGNAGVAS

-303 TTLFFDFKAWGE
+303 TALFFDFKAWGE
-315 GSSSAWDK
+315 GNAWDK
-323 CEFLVDGVTQFAYG
+323 CEFLVDGVTRFTYG
-337 QRQNDWETY
+337 ARQNDWETY

-382 ADLSAAVSDG
+382 ADLSEAVSDG
-392 AFTVTSIGAYPW
+392 ALTVTSIGAYPW

-413 YAMSGNAGVASSTSE
+413 FAQSGNAGVASSTSE
-428 MTTTVKVTLLSRLSF
+428 MISIVKVDVLSRLSF

-460 FLVDGVSQF
+460 FLIDGVSQF

-478 ENFSTELASGT
+478 ETYTMEVTPGT

-502 NPDGDYFAVDNLTIR
+502 DPTGDYFAVDNLTIHTI
-517 GLEKRGDVDADGD
+517 EKRGDVNADGS
-530 VSIND
+530 VNISD

-545 GNASGIILANAD
+545 GNASAIILTNAD
-557 CDLDGDVSI
+557 CNQDGGVNI
-566 SDVTTLIDYLLA
+566 SDVTTLIDYLLS
-578 GHWPGEQEFTVGG
+578 GSWPGSSFTIGG
-591 VTFKMIDVE
+591 VTFKMVPVF

-605 MGFTGETPGSEE
+605 MGFTGENPDTDEQD
-617 ESALPAHQV
+617 ALPAHQV
-626 TLSSYC
+626 TLSSFS

-639 QALWVAVMGSNPSNY
+639 QALWEAVMGSNPSNY

-701 MSHGYMYA
+701 MSHGYMYS
-709 GSNTLDDVSW
+709 GSNTLNDVSW

-757 DTYSSAAQTNPT
+757 GAYSAEAQTNPT
-769 GPTSGSERVARGGA
+769 GPASGEERAFRGGA
-783 FFNSSAYHRVWF
+783 FFNSEGGHRVWF
-795 RNHTNAA
+795 RNHTTADH
-802 QTADGLGFRLAL
+802 TADGLGFRLAL

>member
-1 MNKNYLHLLT
+1 M
-11 ALVVWLTCALGASA
+11 
-25 ADTYDFTS
+25 
-33 HNLQYVITGTNTAKV
+33 
-48 VGHVL
+48 
-53 ASPSGS
+53 
-59 YTINGT
+59 
-65 VTNSATG
+65 
-72 TEYRVTEI
+72 
-80 GKGAFQ
+80 
-86 NCAQITSITINEN
+86 
-99 VVTIGENAFAGCSGM
+99 TIGENAFAGCSGM
-114 ARVTIPNTVTTIGGY
+114 TRVTFPNTLNTIGSY
-129 SFGSCTSLTEV
+129 SFGGCTSLTEV
-140 VIPNSVTYVGGLAFY
+140 VIPNSVTYVRGMAFY

-161 TVDLGENCRFNTG
+161 TVDLGENCRFNTD

-194 LEAWKFEEPMFEEST
+194 LQAWEFEEPMFDEST

-244 GEALNSALNIE
+244 GDALNSALNIE
-255 GGTINFG
+255 GGAINFV

-280 QSSNAGVAS
+280 QSGNAGVAS

-315 GSSSAWDK
+315 GSSPAYDK
-323 CEFLVDGVTQFAYG
+323 CEFLVDGVTRFAYG

-376 DNVCFG
+376 DNV
-382 ADLSAAVSDG
+382 
-392 AFTVTSIGAYPW
+392 SIH
-404 TEVTEGGRT
+404 TI
-413 YAMSGNAGVASSTSE
+413 E
-428 MTTTVKVTLLSRLSF
+428 M
-443 DFKAWG
+443 
-449 EGSSTAWDKCE
+449 
-460 FLVDGVSQF
+460 
-469 AYGARQNDW
+469 
-478 ENFSTELASGT
+478 
-489 HTLTWRYTKDSSV
+489 
-502 NPDGDYFAVDNLTIR
+502 
-517 GLEKRGDVDADGD
+517 RGDVDADGN
-530 VSIND
+530 VNISD

-545 GNASGIILANAD
+545 GNASGIVLANAD
-557 CDLDGDVSI
+557 CDQDGNVNI

-605 MGFTGETPGSEE
+605 MGFTGETPTSDEQN
-617 ESALPAHQV
+617 ALPAHQV
-626 TLSSYC
+626 TLSSYS

-639 QALWVAVMGSNPSNY
+639 QALWVAVMGNNPSHY
-654 TGDTSRPVESVSW
+654 TGDLNRPVETVSW
-667 NDCQQFITQ
+667 NDCQEFITQ

-701 MSHGYMYA
+701 MSHGYMYS
-709 GSNTLDDVSW
+709 GSNTLNDVAW
-719 NSNNNSTN
+719 NSNNNSTY
-727 TTQPVGQKAPNELGL
+727 TTQPVGQKSPNELGL
-742 YDMSGNVWE
+742 YDMSGSVWE

-757 DTYSSAAQTNPT
+757 DVYSANAQTNPT
-769 GPTSGSERVARGGA
+769 GPTSGSDRVARGGA
-783 FFNSSAYHRVWF
+783 FFNAEGGHRVWF
-795 RNHTNAA
+795 RYHTTADH
-802 QTADGLGFRLAL
+802 TADGLGFRLAL

>member
-1 MNKNYLHLLT
+1 MKKNHLHLLT

-25 ADTYDFTS
+25 ADTYDFTAS
-33 HNLQYVITGTNTAKV
+33 NLQYVITSSTTAKV

-59 YTINGT
+59 YTIYGT

-86 NCAQITSITINEN
+86 NCDKITRITINEN

-114 ARVTIPNTVTTIGGY
+114 TRVTIPNTVTTIGGY
-129 SFGSCTSLTEV
+129 SFGGCTSLTEV
-140 VIPNSVTYVGGLAFY
+140 VIPNSVTYVEGLVFY

-161 TVDLGENCRFNTG
+161 TVDLGENCRFNTD

-194 LEAWKFEEPMFEEST
+194 VEAWKFEEPMFEEST

-216 VPSSALNAYQNTN
+216 VPSSSVAAYRATN

-274 GGRTYA
+274 GGRTFA
-280 QSSNAGVAS
+280 QSGNAGVAS
-289 SASVLTATVTLSSP
+289 SSSVLTATVTLSSP

-315 GSSSAWDK
+315 GSSTAWDK
-323 CEFLVDGVTQFAYG
+323 CEFLVDGVTRFAYG
-337 QRQNDWETY
+337 ARQNDWETY

-382 ADLSAAVSDG
+382 ADLSEAVSDG
-392 AFTVTSIGAYPW
+392 ALTVTSIGAYPW

-413 YAMSGNAGVASSTSE
+413 YAQSGNAGVASSTSE
-428 MTTTVKVTLLSRLSF
+428 MTSTVKVTLLSRLSF

-478 ENFSTELASGT
+478 ETYTMDVTPGT

-502 NPDGDYFAVDNLTIR
+502 NPDGDYFAVDNLSIHT
-517 GLEKRGDVDADGD
+517 LEMRGDVDADGK
-530 VSIND
+530 VTISD

-545 GNASGIILANAD
+545 GNASGIVLSNAD
-557 CDLDGDVSI
+557 CDQDGNVTI
-566 SDVTTLIDYLLA
+566 NDVTTLIDYLLS
-578 GHWPGEQEFTVGG
+578 GNWPGEQEFTVGS

-605 MGFTGETPGSEE
+605 MGFTGDTPSSEE
-617 ESALPAHQV
+617 ENALPAHQV
-626 TLSSYC
+626 TLSSYS

-639 QALWVAVMGSNPSNY
+639 QALWVAVMGSNPSYY

-667 NDCQQFITQ
+667 NACQEFITK
-676 LNQMTGMTFRLPTEA
+676 LNQMTGKTFRLPTEA

-701 MSHGYMYA
+701 MSHGYTYA
-709 GSNTLDDVSW
+709 GSNTLDDVAW
-719 NSNNNSTN
+719 NSNNNSAN
-727 TTQPVGQKAPNELGL
+727 TTQPVGQKSPNELGL
-742 YDMSGNVWE
+742 YDMSGSVWE

-757 DTYSSAAQTNPT
+757 DVYSANAQTNPT
-769 GPTSGSERVARGGA
+769 GPTSGSDRVARGGA
-783 FFNSSAYHRVWF
+783 FFNNQGSHRVWF
-795 RNHTNAA
+795 RNHSSAG
-802 QTADGLGFRLAL
+802 QVADGLGFRLAL

>member
-1 MNKNYLHLLT
+1 MDKNYLHLLT

-25 ADTYDFTS
+25 ADTYDFTAY
-33 HNLQYVITGTNTAKV
+33 NLQYVITSSTTAKV

-59 YTINGT
+59 YEIYGT
-65 VTNSATG
+65 VTNEG
-72 TEYRVTEI
+72 TTYQVTEI
-80 GKGAFQ
+80 GEGAFE
-86 NCAQITSITINEN
+86 NCDKITRITINEN
-99 VVTIGENAFAGCSGM
+99 VVTIGENAFSGCSAM
-114 ARVTIPNTVTTIGGY
+114 ASVTIPNTVTNI
-129 SFGSCTSLTEV
+129 GSCAFVNCSSLTEV
-140 VIPNSVTYVGGLAFY
+140 VIPNSVTYVGGLAFAY
-155 GCSALT
+155 CSALT
-161 TVDLGENCRFNTG
+161 SVDLGENCRFNDSSR
-174 NWSLNI
+174 WSVNI

-209 YTTATLH
+209 YATATLH

-229 YWNKFTHVEGFADES
+229 YWNKFTHVEGFADVS
-244 GEALNSALNIE
+244 GDALSSALNIE
-255 GGTINFG
+255 GGTIYFVSN
-262 SSGDYPW
+262 GDYPW

-274 GGRTYA
+274 DGRTFA
-280 QSSNAGVAS
+280 QSGNAGVAS
-289 SASVLTATVTLSSP
+289 SSSVLAATVTLSSP
-303 TTLFFDFKAWGE
+303 MTLFFDFKAWGE
-315 GSSSAWDK
+315 GAIFDK

-337 QRQNDWETY
+337 ARQNDWETY

-376 DNVCFG
+376 DNVCLG
-382 ADLSAAVSDG
+382 ADLSEAVSDG
-392 AFTVTSIGAYPW
+392 ALTVTSLGAYPW

-413 YAMSGNAGVASSTSE
+413 YAQSGNAGVASSTSE
-428 MTTTVKVTLLSRLSF
+428 MSTIVKVTLLSRLSF

-449 EGSSTAWDKCE
+449 EGTSTFWDMCE

-478 ENFSTELASGT
+478 ETYTMDVTPGT

-502 NPDGDYFAVDNLTIR
+502 NPTGDYFAVDNLTIR
-517 GLEKRGDVDADGD
+517 TIEKRGDVNADGS
-530 VSIND
+530 VNISD

-545 GNASGIILANAD
+545 GNASAIILTNAD
-557 CDLDGDVSI
+557 CNQDGGVNI
-566 SDVTTLIDYLLA
+566 SDVTTLIDYLLS
-578 GHWPGEQEFTVGG
+578 GSWTGNSFTIGG
-591 VTFKMIDVE
+591 VTFKMVPVT

-605 MGFTGETPGSEE
+605 MGFTGETPSSEE

-626 TLSSYC
+626 TLSSYS

-639 QALWVAVMGSNPSNY
+639 QALWEVVMGSNPSFY

-701 MSHGYMYA
+701 MSHGYTYA
-709 GSNTLDDVSW
+709 GSNTINDVAW
-719 NSNNNSTN
+719 NSNNNSPN
-727 TTQPVGQKAPNELGL
+727 TTKPVGQKAPNELGL

-757 DTYSSAAQTNPT
+757 GAYSAEAQTNPT
-769 GPTSGSERVARGGA
+769 GPASGEERAFRGGA
-783 FFNSSAYHRVWF
+783 FFNSEGGHRVWF
-795 RNHTNAA
+795 RNHVSAGHVAN
-802 QTADGLGFRLAL
+802 GLGLRLAL

>member
-33 HNLQYVITGTNTAKV
+33 SNLQYVITGTNTAKV

-59 YTINGT
+59 YSIYGT
-65 VTNSATG
+65 VTNEG
-72 TEYRVTEI
+72 TTYRVTEI
-80 GKGAFQ
+80 GEGAFK
-86 NCAQITSITINEN
+86 NCDKITRITINEN

-114 ARVTIPNTVTTIGGY
+114 ASVTFPNTLNTIGSC
-129 SFGSCTSLTEV
+129 SFVNCTSLTEV
-140 VIPNSVTYVGGLAFY
+140 VIPNSVTYVAGMAFY

-161 TVDLGENCRFNTG
+161 TVDLGENCRFNG
-174 NWSLNI
+174 SGSWSMNI

-194 LEAWKFEEPMFEEST
+194 LQAWEFYEPMFDEST

-255 GGTINFG
+255 GGTINFV
-262 SSGDYPW
+262 SNGDYPW

-274 GGRTYA
+274 GDRTFA
-280 QSSNAGVAS
+280 QSGNAGVAS
-289 SASVLTATVTLSSP
+289 SSSVLTATVTLSSP

-315 GSSSAWDK
+315 GSSPAYDK

-337 QRQNDWETY
+337 QRQNDWDTY

-382 ADLSAAVSDG
+382 VDLSAAVSDG
-392 AFTVTSIGAYPW
+392 ALTVSSIGAYPW
-404 TEVTEGGRT
+404 TEVTGGGRT
-413 YAMSGNAGVASSTSE
+413 YAQSGNAGVASSTSE
-428 MTTTVKVTLLSRLSF
+428 MTSTVKVPLLSRLSF

-449 EGSSTAWDKCE
+449 EGTSTAWDKCE

-478 ENFSTELASGT
+478 ETYTMDVTPGT

-502 NPDGDYFAVDNLTIR
+502 NPTGDYFAVDNLTIR
-517 GLEKRGDVDADGD
+517 SIEKRGDVDVDGS
-530 VSIND
+530 VTISD

-545 GNASGIILANAD
+545 GDASGINLINAD
-557 CDLDGDVSI
+557 CDQDGNVNI
-566 SDVTTLIDYLLA
+566 SDVTTLIDYLLS
-578 GHWPGEQEFTVGG
+578 GNWSGEQVFTVGG

-605 MGFTGETPGSEE
+605 MGFTGETPTSEE
-617 ESALPAHQV
+617 ENALPAHQV
-626 TLSSYC
+626 TLSSYN

-639 QALWVAVMGSNPSNY
+639 QALWVAVMGNNPSQY
-654 TGDTSRPVESVSW
+654 TGDLNRPVETVSW
-667 NDCQQFITQ
+667 NDCQEFITK

-701 MSHGYMYA
+701 MSHGYMYS
-709 GSNTLDDVSW
+709 GSNTLNDVAW

-727 TTQPVGQKAPNELGL
+727 ITQPVGQKSPNELGL
-742 YDMSGNVWE
+742 YDMSGSVWE

-757 DTYSSAAQTNPT
+757 GEYSANAQTNPT
-769 GPTSGSERVARGGA
+769 GPTSGSDRVARGGS
-783 FFNSSAYHRVWF
+783 FFNSEGGHRVWF
-795 RNHTNAA
+795 RNHSSAD
-802 QTADGLGFRLAL
+802 QVADGLGFRLAL

>member
-1 MNKNYLHLLT
+1 MKKNHLHLLT

-25 ADTYDFTS
+25 ADTYDFTAY
-33 HNLQYVITGTNTAKV
+33 NLQYVITSSTTAKV

-59 YTINGT
+59 YEIYGT
-65 VTNSATG
+65 VTNEG
-72 TEYRVTEI
+72 TTYRVTEI
-80 GKGAFQ
+80 GEGAFQ
-86 NCAQITSITINEN
+86 DCDKITSITINEN
-99 VVTIGENAFAGCSGM
+99 VVTIGENAFSGCSGM
-114 ARVTIPNTVTTIGGY
+114 TRVTIPNTVTTIGGV
-129 SFGSCTSLTEV
+129 SFGNCTSLTEV
-140 VIPNSVTYVGGLAFY
+140 VIPNSVTYVGGLAFAY
-155 GCSALT
+155 CSALT
-161 TVDLGENCRFNTG
+161 SVDLGENCRFKTSSS
-174 NWSLNI
+174 WSLNI

-194 LEAWKFEEPMFEEST
+194 IDAWEFHEPMFDEST

-244 GEALNSALNIE
+244 GDALNSALNIE

-280 QSSNAGVAS
+280 QSGNAGVAS
-289 SASVLTATVTLSSP
+289 SSSVLTATVTLSSP
-303 TTLFFDFKAWGE
+303 TALFFDFKAWGE

-323 CEFLVDGVTQFAYG
+323 CEFFVDGVRRFAYG
-337 QRQNDWETY
+337 ARQNDWETY
-346 SVLLTAGTHTLTWQY
+346 SVPLTADTHTLTWQY

-376 DNVCFG
+376 DNVCLG
-382 ADLSAAVSDG
+382 ADLSQAVSDG
-392 AFTVTSIGAYPW
+392 ALTVTSLGAYPW
-404 TEVTEGGRT
+404 IEVTEGGRT
-413 YAMSGNAGVASSTSE
+413 YAQSGNAGVASSTSE
-428 MTTTVKVTLLSRLSF
+428 MSSTVKVTLLSRLSF

-478 ENFSTELASGT
+478 ETYTMDVTPGT

-502 NPDGDYFAVDNLTIR
+502 NPTGDYFAVDNLSIHII
-517 GLEKRGDVDADGD
+517 EKRGDVDADGN
-530 VSIND
+530 VNISD

-545 GNASGIILANAD
+545 GNASGIVLTNAD
-557 CDLDGDVSI
+557 CDQDGNVNI

-605 MGFTGETPGSEE
+605 MGFTGDTPSSEE
-617 ESALPAHQV
+617 ENALPAHQV
-626 TLSSYC
+626 TLSSYS

-639 QALWVAVMGSNPSNY
+639 QALWVAVMGNNPSRY

-701 MSHGYMYA
+701 MSHGYMYS
-709 GSNTLDDVSW
+709 GSNTLNDVSW

-742 YDMSGNVWE
+742 YDMSGSVWE

-757 DTYSSAAQTNPT
+757 GAYSANAQTNPT
-769 GPTSGSERVARGGA
+769 GPASGEERAFRGGA
-783 FFNSSAYHRVWF
+783 FFNSQGGHRVWF
-795 RNHTNAA
+795 RNHSSAGHY
-802 QTADGLGFRLAL
+802 ADGLGFRLAL